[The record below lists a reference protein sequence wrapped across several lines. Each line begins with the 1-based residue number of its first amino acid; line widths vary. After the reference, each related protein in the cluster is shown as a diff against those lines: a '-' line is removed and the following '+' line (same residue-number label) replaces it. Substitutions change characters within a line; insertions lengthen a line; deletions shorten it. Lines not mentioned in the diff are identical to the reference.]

1 MLLLR
6 RQALKDPWML
16 SGEFTAAKIDGLIAE
31 MGVGKLVV
39 PKGTSPEEWT
49 ARRPALPAPAP
60 PPPLWNKTRGNLA
73 TVRTFPP
80 ACLVCAWAQ
89 SWLALDCGCAPTCRC
104 LASLEPRVWC
114 RLQPVTASRLLLL
127 CSALPGQGEGDLR
140 NEGERGRRGRHA
152 CGSRRL
158 R

>member
-49 ARRPALPAPAP
+49 ARRPALHAPAP
-60 PPPLWNKTRGNLA
+60 PPLEQNSRQPRDRQN
-73 TVRTFPP
+73 FPP
-80 ACLVCAWAQ
+80 LLAW
-89 SWLALDCGCAPTCRC
+89 CVPGP
-104 LASLEPRVWC
+104 SLGWRWIVDV
-114 RLQPVTASRLLLL
+114 L
-127 CSALPGQGEGDLR
+127 
-140 NEGERGRRGRHA
+140 RHA
-152 CGSRRL
+152 DA
-158 R
+158 

>member
-1 MLLLR
+1 
-6 RQALKDPWML
+6 ML

-60 PPPLWNKTRGNLA
+60 PLWNKTRGNLA

-80 ACLVCAWAQ
+80 CLLGVCLGPVLAGAGLWMCSDMQMPSLPRTPSLVPPPAC
-89 SWLALDCGCAPTCRC
+89 DC
-104 LASLEPRVWC
+104 
-114 RLQPVTASRLLLL
+114 VTSAAALL
-127 CSALPGQGEGDLR
+127 CFARPR
-140 NEGERGRRGRHA
+140 
-152 CGSRRL
+152 
-158 R
+158 